1 MSAEAAELIRA
12 HARHPVGRDDAMPA
26 EVLGRAELLT
36 PTCGDRIE
44 VRVSGDA
51 AALAISWSGRG
62 CEVSQ
67 GSASLLADELDGLD
81 AVTVRGRVTAFLDA
95 MAAHDAV
102 SGRGA
107 ESVADGPLGDEAAL
121 LLVAANPVR
130 SVCATLAWRALRD
143 ALDESG
149 LG

>member
-12 HARHPVGRDDAMPA
+12 HARHPVGRDETAPT

-51 AALAISWSGRG
+51 TALAISWSGRG

-81 AVTVRGRVTAFLDA
+81 AVTARGRVTAFLDA
-95 MAAHDAV
+95 MAAHPILINRPLVV
-102 SGRGA
+102 S
-107 ESVADGPLGDEAAL
+107 PLGVKLCRPSEEVFDL
-121 LLVAANPVR
+121 LPPDR
-130 SVCATLAWRALRD
+130 RAPFTKEDGEVVVPR
-143 ALDESG
+143 A
-149 LG
+149 